1 MTLQSTRSELLYL
14 DTFSRQ
20 TPPFACA
27 NLVVLQVALAG
38 FCCGRE
44 LVVSRA
50 LDNVYPDLVASDPLS
65 VSIELKSD
73 IGGIKLPVADAL
85 PGTMPATVYRV
96 RIPASKESNI
106 DGVRATFLRCERP
119 ASEKILH

>member
-1 MTLQSTRSELLYL
+1 MSERFYL
-14 DTFSRQ
+14 NAFSRK
-20 TPPFACA
+20 TPLARA
-27 NLVVLQVALAG
+27 DLVVLQVASAG

-50 LDNVYPDLVASDPLS
+50 LDNVYPDFVASDPFSALVES
-65 VSIELKSD
+65 KSD
-73 IGGIKLPVADAL
+73 IGGIKLPVTDSL